1 MKLNLHK
8 FGGCLIVF
16 GFALMLIETAY
27 FGWNFKSGSE
37 MEILCDVISAL
48 PVIVGWSIVIS
59 NEEN

>member
-1 MKLNLHK
+1 
-8 FGGCLIVF
+8 
-16 GFALMLIETAY
+16 
-27 FGWNFKSGSE
+27 